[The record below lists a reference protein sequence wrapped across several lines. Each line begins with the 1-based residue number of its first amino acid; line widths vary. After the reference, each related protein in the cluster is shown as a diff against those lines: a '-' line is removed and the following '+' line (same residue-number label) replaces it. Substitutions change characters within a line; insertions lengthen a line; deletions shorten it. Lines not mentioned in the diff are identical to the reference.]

1 MYITLCCRLT
11 LDNKTSD
18 KRSTQSEPILKG
30 TILTE
35 EELARHNSLYEE
47 SFFTNEEE
55 EGDNEEGKMLL
66 QRVEERC
73 ELLKQE
79 FETRMKNLEEQIT
92 KTEQGFSQSRCDI
105 EELQSLE
112 REYINQGIQTDLKCD
127 DVQKLEVR
135 YDLLNCD
142 IGTNAV

>member
-1 MYITLCCRLT
+1 MYITLCY
-11 LDNKTSD
+11 
-18 KRSTQSEPILKG
+18 
-30 TILTE
+30 
-35 EELARHNSLYEE
+35 H
-47 SFFTNEEE
+47 
-55 EGDNEEGKMLL
+55 NEEGKMLL

-73 ELLKQE
+73 ELIKQE

-112 REYINQGIQTDLKCD
+112 REYINKGIQTDLKCD

-135 YDLLNCD
+135 CDLLNCD

>member
-1 MYITLCCRLT
+1 MYITLCYHLA
-11 LDNKTSD
+11 LDNKISD

-47 SFFTNEEE
+47 SFFTDDEEEEE
-55 EGDNEEGKMLL
+55 EGKIL

-79 FETRMKNLEEQIT
+79 FEARMKNLEEQIT
-92 KTEQGFSQSRCDI
+92 KTDQGFSQSRCDI

-112 REYINQGIQTDLKCD
+112 REYVNQGIQTDLKCD

-135 YDLLNCD
+135 CDLLNCD
-142 IGTNAV
+142 IGTNVV